1 MKRKGVDIIMK
12 ESISCEIVQDLLP
25 NYIEGILSN
34 ESKELVSKHLDNCV
48 YCKKEHESM
57 TSVIHLDS
65 FEERRINYLKGIHKK
80 SASILLLCII
90 LSIITFIIS
99 VFYSEANLG
108 EGFFTLTLFFIL
120 MIIIIIRFLLPLL
133 GAIVS
138 ILWYKKTKKKW
149 MIPIFVICVCLFIYS
164 LVYVIN
170 NIIKY

>member
-1 MKRKGVDIIMK
+1 MIMK
-12 ESISCEIVQDLLP
+12 ENISCGIVQDLLP

-34 ESKELVSKHLDNCV
+34 ESKELVSNHLDNCV

-57 TSVIHLDS
+57 TAVIHIDS

-99 VFYSEANLG
+99 VFYSEANFG
-108 EGFFTLTLFFIL
+108 EGLFTLTLYFVL
-120 MIIIIIRFLLPLL
+120 MIFIIIKFALPLL

-149 MIPIFVICVCLFIYS
+149 LLPIFVICLCLLFYS
-164 LVYVIN
+164 LATVIN
-170 NIIKY
+170 NIINY